1 MLPLAGGLFDQ
12 PGSYLGK
19 MEQVI
24 EARDEKERFDQK
36 RTAGRQ
42 QLMGK

>member
-12 PGSYLGK
+12 PASYVGK

-24 EARDEKERFDQK
+24 EARNEKERFD
-36 RTAGRQ
+36 RERAAGRER
-42 QLMGK
+42 LKNK